1 MNVVTRERTRT
12 CIRCHERFTEPAGTV
27 TRICDDCP
35 SRTTAPSA
43 STTAEPSDASSPS
56 RSAAGEGGGGDGRSD
71 GGGRNEG
78 GGRSGGGGGGLD
90 RNREREC
97 LRCGEA
103 FLEGPGEIAR
113 LCPSCDPD
121 KVRLRDR

>member
-1 MNVVTRERTRT
+1 MNVVTRERIRT

-35 SRTTAPSA
+35 NRTTAPSVD
-43 STTAEPSDASSPS
+43 TAGEPSGASSPGH
-56 RSAAGEGGGGDGRSD
+56 SAVGVGGEGGGRT
-71 GGGRNEG
+71 GGGEG
-78 GGRSGGGGGGLD
+78 GGRTGGGGGLD
-90 RNREREC
+90 RNRERAC
-97 LRCGEA
+97 LRCGET

-121 KVRLRDR
+121 RAGPRDR